1 MWGNQA
7 DGSSMNS
14 TGGKG
19 GAWGKGQGSADQG
32 QWGRSRGAME
42 HKAVTHMKTQGND
55 RSGYRMWHEK
65 LVNAFAQ
72 VNNQYR
78 GILERLAQ
86 DTDHDEDVSVSDHD
100 SWVAWLG
107 QIANPPEHDRVDVKT
122 LNEDMYSVLM
132 DKTEGEAWQRVKTV
146 RSGRGLEAFVKVYKW
161 FMGTSGQG
169 LSERARA
176 IMSPAPPK
184 NEGDIAEAVD
194 KWSEGLRLLQSHRGY
209 KMSIQLKVTA
219 VKMLM
224 VGRAK
229 DQFETWEQEI
239 PKGMKTEDEE
249 DKAWIALLGKVQD
262 YATRRRLEANMRGK
276 GAVSY
281 THLTLPTTPY
291 V

>member
-1 MWGNQA
+1 
-7 DGSSMNS
+7 
-14 TGGKG
+14 
-19 GAWGKGQGSADQG
+19 
-32 QWGRSRGAME
+32 ME
-42 HKAVTHMKTQGND
+42 HKAVNNLKTQGSD
-55 RSGYRMWHEK
+55 RNGYRMWHEK

-78 GILERLAQ
+78 GILERIAQ
-86 DTDHDEDVSVSDHD
+86 DTDHDVDVSMSDHD
-100 SWVAWLG
+100 SWEDWVNKLSD
-107 QIANPPEHDRVDVKT
+107 PPDHDGVSMKT

-194 KWSEGLRLLQSHRGY
+194 KWLEGLRILQGHKGY
-209 KMSIQLKVTA
+209 
-219 VKMLM
+219 
-224 VGRAK
+224 
-229 DQFETWEQEI
+229 ET
-239 PKGMKTEDEE
+239 
-249 DKAWIALLGKVQD
+249 
-262 YATRRRLEANMRGK
+262 
-276 GAVSY
+276 VSY
-281 THLTLPTTPY
+281 THLTLPTKRI